1 MYPRLVL
8 DRQQDLGHPHRFVIL
23 ILHDHHGLAV
33 GADAI
38 HRIGHAGQG
47 QQAGK
52 TMGDDHGHGHQFGR
66 FVAGVADHDT
76 LVTGTDGLVIFVAVR
91 GHFHGPGDVRAL
103 GMKIAID
110 LEALG
115 IIPHAVQH
123 VPGNVEHIGVCF
135 GSDLSGHND
144 MTAGGHDLTGDAAGR
159 VTGQTRIQN
168 IVCDEVAEFVGV
180 AFGDRFG
187 RIKSSHS
194 FLLCLLM

>member
-1 MYPRLVL
+1 MLLNGMFAFRKTIVQIKRNPDTSTESIADQQPSTYPQHLYKYVSLTTAVQISRLF
-8 DRQQDLGHPHRFVIL
+8 DIL
-23 ILHDHHGLAV
+23 MSH
-33 GADAI
+33 
-38 HRIGHAGQG
+38 
-47 QQAGK
+47 
-52 TMGDDHGHGHQFGR
+52 
-66 FVAGVADHDT
+66 
-76 LVTGTDGLVIFVAVR
+76 GLVIFVAVR